1 MHLLRIN
8 ADWARQIATLRDA
21 TTEET
26 HLIRFDNG
34 FYRICRPGHGQFQVL
49 LKPGDDKTGNAP
61 GVRLTLQE
69 KDLYVAD
76 IDGRRFERYASTL
89 DQMQPT
95 ASGLDAAVRRLPQ
108 ANGEELFRLQSL
120 IVFCIAESL
129 RSDQVATAVGQMF
142 LSSTAG
148 LLGVGPTLPTPR
160 LLEQARCWG
169 QASNAVHAALSPEAR
184 AIVVK
189 RRTEL
194 TPQQRQ
200 FSERVDMG
208 RIEAALQERAR
219 AVKVLKRPD

>member
-108 ANGEELFRLQSL
+108 ANGEELFRHAQ
-120 IVFCIAESL
+120 F
-129 RSDQVATAVGQMF
+129 AVKQAKLAGQ
-142 LSSTAG
+142 
-148 LLGVGPTLPTPR
+148 P
-160 LLEQARCWG
+160 CWG

>member
-8 ADWARQIATLRDA
+8 ADWARQIAVLRDA
-21 TTEET
+21 VTEDT

-34 FYRICRPGHGQFQVL
+34 FYRICRPGNGRFQVRL
-49 LKPGDDKTGNAP
+49 LPGDDKDGTAS
-61 GVRLTLQE
+61 GVQLTLQE
-69 KDLYVAD
+69 NDLYVAD
-76 IDGRRFERYASTL
+76 IDGKPFERYASTL
-89 DQMQPT
+89 DQLQPD
-95 ASGLDAAVRRLPQ
+95 AGGLNGAVRRLPETH
-108 ANGEELFRLQSL
+108 GVPRFKLQSL

-129 RSDQVATAVGQMF
+129 RSDHIATAVGQMIQ
-142 LSSTAG
+142 SSTTG
-148 LLGVGPTLPTPR
+148 LLGVAPTLPTPR

-169 QASNAVHAALSPEAR
+169 QASNAVHEALSPEAR

-208 RIEAALQERAR
+208 RIEAALREPAR